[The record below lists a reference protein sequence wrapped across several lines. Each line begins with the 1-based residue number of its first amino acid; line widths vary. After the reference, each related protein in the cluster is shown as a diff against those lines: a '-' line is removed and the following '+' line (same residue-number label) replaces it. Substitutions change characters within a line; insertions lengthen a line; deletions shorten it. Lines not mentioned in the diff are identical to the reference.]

1 MSELGYRS
9 ATDLVR
15 ALKAKE
21 VGSRELL
28 DHLLTRVEE
37 RNPQL
42 NAVVTLDT
50 ERARATADAAD
61 AATARGEDLGPLHGL
76 PMTVKD
82 AFETAGLLTTCGAP
96 DLADH
101 VPTTDATAVAR
112 LKAAGAIVF
121 GKTNTPTYTAD
132 LQTSNPL
139 FGTTNNPWDLSRSP
153 GGSSGGSAVALAA
166 GLTPLELGS
175 DIGGSIRNPSHQ
187 CGTVGHKPSFGVVPD
202 RGHIPGAPGSLGK
215 GDVNVCGPM
224 ARTVEDLVLAFDV
237 LAGPDVPDST
247 GWRLDLPTA
256 RTDRLEELR
265 VGAWLEEPSLPV
277 APAVAEVLDA
287 AVDALAGAGVTVD
300 RSARPD
306 IDVDETTH
314 LYEQLVWTVMS
325 ADVDAETWELSKA
338 VADAPPADDEPLLF
352 RGGRATALRHKDW
365 IALDEARQ
373 HQRVAWAELFGNVDV
388 LLCPVFPVAAFPHQV
403 DDDPFGILNRTLAVG
418 DREVPHGELTHW
430 CGVIGVA
437 YLPSTV
443 VPVGLTADGRPVGIQ
458 VVADFLQDRTALTVA
473 ARISEVL
480 GGFRPPPGYGA

>member
-1 MSELGYRS
+1 MSDLGYRS

-28 DHLLTRVEE
+28 DHLLARVEE
-37 RNPQL
+37 HNPQL
-42 NAVVTLDT
+42 NAVVTLDP
-50 ERARATADAAD
+50 ERARAAADAAD
-61 AATARGEDLGPLHGL
+61 AATARDEDLGPLHGL

-82 AFETAGLLTTCGAP
+82 AFETEGLLTTCGAP

-101 VPTTDATAVAR
+101 VPARDATAVAR

-132 LQTSNPL
+132 LQTSNPV
-139 FGTTNNPWDLSRSP
+139 FGTTNNPWDLARSP
-153 GGSSGGSAVALAA
+153 GGSSGVSAAALAA

-202 RGHIPGAPGSLGK
+202 RGHIPGAPGSLSR

-237 LAGPDVPDST
+237 LAGPDDPDAT
-247 GWRLDLPTA
+247 GWRLDLPPA
-256 RTDRLEELR
+256 RTDELGDLR
-265 VGAWLEEPSLPV
+265 VGAWLEEPTLPV
-277 APAVAEVLDA
+277 APDVADVLAA
-287 AVDALAGAGVTVD
+287 AVDALAAAGVAVD
-300 RSARPD
+300 RGARPA
-306 IDVDETTH
+306 IDVVETTH

-325 ADVDAETWELSKA
+325 AEVDDDTWELSKA

-373 HQRVAWAELFGNVDV
+373 HQRVAWADLFAGVDV

-418 DREVPHGELTHW
+418 DREVAHGELTHW

-443 VPVGLTADGRPVGIQ
+443 VPVGFTADGRPVGVQ

-480 GGFRPPPGYGA
+480 GGFRPPPGYEA

>member
-1 MSELGYRS
+1 M
-9 ATDLVR
+9 
-15 ALKAKE
+15 
-21 VGSRELL
+21 
-28 DHLLTRVEE
+28 
-37 RNPQL
+37 
-42 NAVVTLDT
+42 
-50 ERARATADAAD
+50 
-61 AATARGEDLGPLHGL
+61 
-76 PMTVKD
+76 
-82 AFETAGLLTTCGAP
+82 
-96 DLADH
+96 
-101 VPTTDATAVAR
+101 AR

-132 LQTSNPL
+132 LQTWNPV
-139 FGTTNNPWDLSRSP
+139 FGTTNNPWDTTRSP
-153 GGSSGGSAVALAA
+153 GGSSGGSAAALAA

-202 RGHIPGAPGSLGK
+202 RGHIPGPPGSLSK

-224 ARTVEDLVLAFDV
+224 GRTVEDLILAFDV

-247 GWRLDLPTA
+247 GWRLDLPPA
-256 RTDRLEELR
+256 RTDQVRELR
-265 VGAWLEEPSLPV
+265 VGAWLEEPALPV
-277 APAVAEVLDA
+277 APDVAEVLSV
-287 AVDALAGAGVTVD
+287 AVDALAAAGVTVD
-300 RSARPD
+300 RAARPAV
-306 IDVDETTH
+306 DVAETTH

-325 ADVDAETWELSKA
+325 ADVDADTWELSKA
-338 VADAPPADDEPLLF
+338 VADAPPTDDEPLLF

-373 HQRVAWAELFGNVDV
+373 HQRVAWADLFIDVDV

-418 DREVPHGELTHW
+418 DREVAHGELTHW
-430 CGVIGVA
+430 CGVVGVA

-443 VPVGLTADGRPVGIQ
+443 VPVGFTADGRPVGIQ
-458 VVADFLQDRTALTVA
+458 VVADFLRDRTALTAA

>member
-1 MSELGYRS
+1 MSDLGFRS
-9 ATDLVR
+9 ATDLVQ
-15 ALKAKE
+15 AMKAKE

-28 DHLLTRVEE
+28 DRLLDRVDEH
-37 RNPQL
+37 NPQL
-42 NAVVTLDT
+42 NAVVTLDV
-50 ERARATADAAD
+50 ERARVAADAAD

-82 AFETAGLLTTCGAP
+82 AFETEGLLTTCGAP

-132 LQTSNPL
+132 LQTWNPV
-139 FGTTNNPWDLSRSP
+139 FGTTNNPWDTTRSP
-153 GGSSGGSAVALAA
+153 GGSSGGSAAALAA

-202 RGHIPGAPGSLGK
+202 RGHIPGPPGSLSK

-224 ARTVEDLVLAFDV
+224 GRTVEDLILAFDV

-247 GWRLDLPTA
+247 GWRLDLPPA
-256 RTDRLEELR
+256 RTDQVRELR
-265 VGAWLEEPSLPV
+265 VGAWLEEPALPV
-277 APAVAEVLDA
+277 APDVAEVMSV
-287 AVDALAGAGVTVD
+287 AVDALAAAGVSVD
-300 RSARPD
+300 RAARPAV
-306 IDVDETTH
+306 DVAETTH

-325 ADVDAETWELSKA
+325 ADVDADTWELSKA
-338 VADAPPADDEPLLF
+338 VADAPPTDDEPLLF

-373 HQRVAWAELFGNVDV
+373 HQRVAWADLFIDVDV

-418 DREVPHGELTHW
+418 DREVAHGELTHW
-430 CGVIGVA
+430 CGVVGVA

-443 VPVGLTADGRPVGIQ
+443 VPVGFTADGRPVGIQ
-458 VVADFLQDRTALTVA
+458 VVADFLRDRTALTAA